1 MSNKSQETVIVG
13 GGVIGAM
20 CAWYLTQ
27 AGERVTI
34 LDRDRF
40 GAACSH
46 GNCGYVSPSHVL
58 PLTQPGMVRKALRSM
73 LSSNSPF
80 YVRPRLSLDLWSWLL
95 KFARRCNERDMLEA
109 ADSIHR
115 LLQSSRELYIDL
127 IEKQKLECEWQPI
140 GLLFVFHDAH
150 EFHEYEPTNR
160 LLDQKYGVSA
170 RPLDGA
176 ELTRFEPA
184 LVEGLGGAWYYDC
197 DSHLRPDKL
206 MSEMRR
212 VLSNAGV
219 KFVEECEVTGF
230 RSTGFRSTGGRAVSV
245 ETKTHGEIAADRVVV
260 ACGALTP
267 FLNQQLGCRIPIQ
280 PGKGYSLTMPRPAVC
295 PTYPLIFEQHRVA
308 ITPMK
313 SGYRIGSTMEFAG
326 YDSRINQRRLQ
337 LLRDSA
343 RLYLREPD
351 AEPLQETWYGWRPMT
366 WDSKPYIDRS
376 PRFDNVWV
384 AAGHNMLGL
393 SMATVTGKLI
403 AEMMTG
409 QQPHLD
415 IRPLRIGR

>member
-1 MSNKSQETVIVG
+1 MSSKSQETVIVG

-160 LLDQKYGVSA
+160 LL
-170 RPLDGA
+170 
-176 ELTRFEPA
+176 E
-184 LVEGLGGAWYYDC
+184 
-197 DSHLRPDKL
+197 H
-206 MSEMRR
+206 
-212 VLSNAGV
+212 
-219 KFVEECEVTGF
+219 
-230 RSTGFRSTGGRAVSV
+230 
-245 ETKTHGEIAADRVVV
+245 
-260 ACGALTP
+260 
-267 FLNQQLGCRIPIQ
+267 
-280 PGKGYSLTMPRPAVC
+280 
-295 PTYPLIFEQHRVA
+295 
-308 ITPMK
+308 
-313 SGYRIGSTMEFAG
+313 
-326 YDSRINQRRLQ
+326 
-337 LLRDSA
+337 
-343 RLYLREPD
+343 
-351 AEPLQETWYGWRPMT
+351 
-366 WDSKPYIDRS
+366 
-376 PRFDNVWV
+376 
-384 AAGHNMLGL
+384 
-393 SMATVTGKLI
+393 
-403 AEMMTG
+403 
-409 QQPHLD
+409 
-415 IRPLRIGR
+415 

>member
-1 MSNKSQETVIVG
+1 MSGNSHGTVIVG

-20 CAWYLTQ
+20 CAWYLTEEGHQ
-27 AGERVTI
+27 VTI

-80 YVRPRLSLDLWSWLL
+80 HVRPRLSLDLWSWLL

-115 LLQSSRELYIDL
+115 LLQSSRQLYLKL
-127 IEKQKLECEWQPI
+127 IEEQRLDCEWQPI
-140 GLLFVFHDAH
+140 GLLFVFHDEH

-160 LLDQKYGVSA
+160 LLEQKYGVAA

-176 ELTRFEPA
+176 ALSKFEPA
-184 LVEGLGGAWYYDC
+184 LVDGLGGAWFYDC

-212 VLSNAGV
+212 VLEQRNV
-219 KFVEECEVTGF
+219 QFVENCNVRGF
-230 RSTGFRSTGGRAVSV
+230 RSESGRAVAV
-245 ETKTHGEIAADRVVV
+245 QTQQHGELRADQVVV

-267 FLNQQLGCRIPIQ
+267 FLNDQLGCRIPIQ
-280 PGKGYSLTMPRPAVC
+280 PGKGYSLTMPRPTVC

-326 YDSRINQRRLQ
+326 YDSRINPQRLQ
-337 LLRDSA
+337 LLKDSA
-343 RLYLREPD
+343 RIYLREPY
-351 AEPLQETWYGWRPMT
+351 AEPIEETWFGWRPMT
-366 WDSKPYIDRS
+366 WDSKPYIDRA
-376 PRFDNVWV
+376 PRYENVWV

-403 AEMMTG
+403 AEMLTG
-409 QQPHLD
+409 QKPHLD
-415 IRPLRIGR
+415 LRPLRIGRR

>member
-1 MSNKSQETVIVG
+1 MSRAGNETIVIG

-20 CAWYLTQ
+20 CAWYLRQ
-27 AGERVTI
+27 AGQEVTI
-34 LDRDRF
+34 VDRDRF

-58 PLTQPGMVRKALRSM
+58 PLTQPGMVRKALQSM
-73 LSSNSPF
+73 LSSHSPF
-80 YVRPRLSLDLWSWLL
+80 YVKPRLSLDLWSWLF

-115 LLQSSRELYIDL
+115 LLQSARQLYLEL
-127 IEKQKLECEWQPI
+127 IEGEQLDCEWQPI

-150 EFHEYEPTNR
+150 EFHEYETTNR
-160 LLDQKYGVSA
+160 MLDQKYGVAA
-170 RPLDGA
+170 RPLDSA
-176 ELTRFEPA
+176 ELARFEPA
-184 LVEGLGGAWYYDC
+184 LLPGLGGAWYYDC

-206 MSEMRR
+206 MSELHRILLR
-212 VLSNAGV
+212 EGV
-219 KFVEECEVTGF
+219 KIVEQCEVTGF
-230 RSTGFRSTGGRAVSV
+230 RAADGGAAAVL
-245 ETKTHGEIAADRVVV
+245 TRNQGEISGDRFVV

-267 FLNQQLGCRIPIQ
+267 FLNEQLGCRIPIQ

-308 ITPMK
+308 ITPLQ

-326 YDSRINQRRLQ
+326 YDSSINQQRLQ
-337 LLRDSA
+337 LLKDSA
-343 RLYLREPD
+343 KLYLREPL
-351 AEPLQETWYGWRPMT
+351 AEPVEEVWYGWRPMT
-366 WDSKPYIDRS
+366 WDSKPYLDRA
-376 PRFDNVWV
+376 PRYRNVWV

-403 AEMMTG
+403 AEMLTG
-409 QQPHLD
+409 QKPHLD
-415 IRPLRIGR
+415 VRPLRIGR

>member
-1 MSNKSQETVIVG
+1 
-13 GGVIGAM
+13 
-20 CAWYLTQ
+20 
-27 AGERVTI
+27 
-34 LDRDRF
+34 
-40 GAACSH
+40 
-46 GNCGYVSPSHVL
+46 
-58 PLTQPGMVRKALRSM
+58 
-73 LSSNSPF
+73 
-80 YVRPRLSLDLWSWLL
+80 
-95 KFARRCNERDMLEA
+95 
-109 ADSIHR
+109 
-115 LLQSSRELYIDL
+115 
-127 IEKQKLECEWQPI
+127 
-140 GLLFVFHDAH
+140 
-150 EFHEYEPTNR
+150 
-160 LLDQKYGVSA
+160 
-170 RPLDGA
+170 
-176 ELTRFEPA
+176 
-184 LVEGLGGAWYYDC
+184 
-197 DSHLRPDKL
+197 
-206 MSEMRR
+206 
-212 VLSNAGV
+212 
-219 KFVEECEVTGF
+219 
-230 RSTGFRSTGGRAVSV
+230 V

-376 PRFDNVWV
+376 PRFENVWV

>member
-1 MSNKSQETVIVG
+1 MSRKPERTVIVG

-20 CAWYLTQ
+20 CAWYLRQ
-27 AGERVTI
+27 EGQQVTI
-34 LDRDRF
+34 LDRDRL

-58 PLTQPGMVRKALRSM
+58 PLTQPGMIRQALRSM

-80 YVRPRLSLDLWSWLL
+80 YVKPRFSLDLWSWLF

-115 LLQSSRELYIDL
+115 LLQSARQLYIEL
-127 IEKQKLECEWQPI
+127 IESQRLDCEWQPI
-140 GLLFVFHDAH
+140 GLLFVFHDEH

-160 LLDQKYGVSA
+160 LLEQKYGVAA
-170 RPLDGA
+170 RPIDSG
-176 ELTRFEPA
+176 ELTKFEPA
-184 LVEGLGGAWYYDC
+184 LVSGLGGAWYYDC

-206 MSEMRR
+206 MSELRR
-212 VLSNAGV
+212 VLQREGV
-219 KFVEECEVTGF
+219 EIVENCEVTGF
-230 RSTGFRSTGGRAVSV
+230 RSAGGKAVAV
-245 ETKTHGEIAADRVVV
+245 ETRSQGEIAADRFVV

-267 FLNQQLGCRIPIQ
+267 FLNRHLGCKIPIQ
-280 PGKGYSLTMPRPAVC
+280 PGKGYSLTMPRPAIC

-308 ITPMK
+308 ITPMN

-326 YDSRINQRRLQ
+326 YDSSINQRRLQ
-337 LLRDSA
+337 LLMDSA
-343 RLYLREPD
+343 KLYLREPMG
-351 AEPLQETWYGWRPMT
+351 EPVQETWYGWRPMT
-366 WDSKPYIDRS
+366 WDSKPYIDRA
-376 PRFDNVWV
+376 PKFENVWM

-403 AEMMTG
+403 AELLTG
-409 QQPHLD
+409 QLPHLD
-415 IRPLRIGR
+415 LRPLRIGR